1 MISLS
6 ALDLLKISRPC
17 ACSSSACFVWRTSAL
32 TRITGRRLNTTL
44 TKPTRLQALKSAAK
58 LTSLSSACVIRVSPQ
73 VMQLC
78 KTDRRFSA
86 HFTRLDSEEDR
97 RMLPTAG
104 VASAAWPAAV
114 SIWRTGQTRKTKM
127 KLSMAE
133 KLMGREEDSMLRT
146 TKNID
151 SQCSSRSFT
160 HSKYI
165 KLL

>member
-1 MISLS
+1 
-6 ALDLLKISRPC
+6 
-17 ACSSSACFVWRTSAL
+17 
-32 TRITGRRLNTTL
+32 
-44 TKPTRLQALKSAAK
+44 
-58 LTSLSSACVIRVSPQ
+58 
-73 VMQLC
+73 
-78 KTDRRFSA
+78 
-86 HFTRLDSEEDR
+86 
-97 RMLPTAG
+97 MLPTAG

-151 SQCSSRSFT
+151 SQCSSRSFFQ